1 MTAGGP
7 TDDARWSDPGWV
19 NSMRWTGDPATVM
32 EAFENA
38 APVLVLFEG
47 PDLVIR
53 AANAACRALYRRED
67 VVGLPAREAVP
78 AIVGQEIF
86 EVLDRVWAE
95 GRPFLAVEW
104 QTIFDR
110 SDPDSEVFLTFS
122 LVPVRRPDGTMYG
135 IVAHAVDRTDEVMAR
150 RVAQARIA
158 GAEQRAEAAEQVL
171 FTLQRHLLPDVL
183 PVLPRVRLA
192 ARYRVAEAELQ
203 AGGDWFDAVPLEDGR
218 VALVVGDVVGH
229 GAEAAAAMARL
240 QTVLHEALLHPDVDV
255 ADAVARLDAYAARTP
270 ATRAATVCLAV
281 LDPADR
287 TVTYLSRAH
296 PAPLVCRADGR
307 TRYLPATPGAPLGVR
322 GNAPAPSVERLDAG
336 DVVLLYTDGLVERPG
351 ETLRDGQDRL
361 ARVVAAALDTGGRLA
376 PRSLPDRLTT
386 LAVER
391 ITRVGYHDDV
401 TALAAHLLPEPW
413 EPLTLDLRARP
424 AELATV
430 REAVTAWLGP
440 LGVRDTDATAVML
453 AACEAATNVVV
464 HAYADGVPGRLGLVA
479 DLDATGTVRVTVD
492 DDGRWRPPTGT
503 SGGRGIGL
511 MRTVCDE
518 VVIDSGAHGTR
529 VTMCLTPGHPT
540 MLAHDN
546 GRAFDATPATHE
558 FSVTRTDPPG
568 RRPRLA
574 VHGALDA
581 TTTPLLHAEVQH
593 HHSEPLV
600 LDLSEVSLL
609 ASAGVQ
615 LLHRLTGELPI
626 ELWAPPGSSARQ
638 ILDLTDLGA
647 RTLP

>member
-1 MTAGGP
+1 MQ
-7 TDDARWSDPGWV
+7 R
-19 NSMRWTGDPATVM
+19 TGDPATIM

-47 PDLVIR
+47 PELVIR
-53 AANAACRALYRRED
+53 AANAACRKLYRRED
-67 VVGLPAREAVP
+67 VVGLPVREAVP

-86 EVLDRVWAE
+86 EVLDRVWVE
-95 GRPFLAVEW
+95 ERPFLAVEW
-104 QTIFDR
+104 QTTFDR

-122 LVPVRRPDGTMYG
+122 LVPMRHPDGTMRG
-135 IVAHAVDRTDEVMAR
+135 IVAHAVDHTDDVLAR
-150 RVAQARIA
+150 RAAQARLA

-183 PVLPRVRLA
+183 PVLPQVRLA

-203 AGGDWFDAVPLEDGR
+203 AGGDWFGAVPLGHGR

-240 QTVLHEALLHPDVDV
+240 QTVLHEALLQPDVDI

-270 ATRAATVCLAV
+270 TTRAATVCVAV

-287 TVTYLSRAH
+287 TLTYLSRAH
-296 PAPLVCRADGR
+296 PAPLVCGADGR

-322 GNAPAPSVERLDAG
+322 GTAPAPSTVRLDAG
-336 DVVLLYTDGLVERPG
+336 DLVLLYTDGLVERPG
-351 ETLRDGQDRL
+351 ETLHDGQSRL
-361 ARVVAAALDTGGRLA
+361 ARVAATALDTGGRIA

-401 TALAAHLLPEPW
+401 TALAAHLLPAPQQ
-413 EPLTLDLRARP
+413 PLILDLRADP

-430 REAVTAWLGP
+430 REAVTAWIGP
-440 LGVRDTDATAVML
+440 LGLRDTDATAVML

-464 HAYADGVPGRLGLVA
+464 HAYADGVPGRLGVVV
-479 DLDATGTVRVTVD
+479 DLDATGTIRMTVD

-529 VTMCLTPGHPT
+529 VTLCLTPGHPT
-540 MLAHDN
+540 VLAQDN
-546 GRAFDATPATHE
+546 GRAYDATPAPHA
-558 FSVTRTDPPG
+558 FSAIRTDEPG
-568 RRPRLA
+568 QRPRLA
-574 VHGALDA
+574 VHGSLDA
-581 TTTPLLHAEVQH
+581 TTTPLLHAAVQH
-593 HHSEPLV
+593 HNSEPLV
-600 LDLSEVSLL
+600 LDLSAVSLL

-626 ELWAPPGSSARQ
+626 ELWAPPGTNARH
-638 ILDLTDLGA
+638 ILDLTDLSA